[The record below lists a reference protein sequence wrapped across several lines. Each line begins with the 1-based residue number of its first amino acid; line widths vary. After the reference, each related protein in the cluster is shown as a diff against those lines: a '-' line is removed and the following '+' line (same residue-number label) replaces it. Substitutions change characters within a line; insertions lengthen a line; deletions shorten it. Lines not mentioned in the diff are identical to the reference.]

1 MSSLTSVSTAQP
13 GVFSQVPAD
22 IVVPLHSRDDTNQNR
37 NISIEF
43 TMRFDDVLDS
53 QKLVDSLWKL
63 LEKPG
68 WNKVGARLRLSTT
81 NGRLEYHIPSHYT
94 KERPPVNFTQKT
106 YDMRFEEH
114 PIGRKF
120 PVVDEHNDSVQSFDV
135 LDSLREITQ
144 TENSTTVL
152 DDWIHTDKA
161 QLGLHVVSFKDTTL
175 VTLTWLHTLLDAM
188 GRQALLKAW
197 QAVLEGRDDDVPEFW
212 GFAFDPLAQLG
223 APLDEDRTT
232 VEDKSTP
239 DVKVREKKQESP
251 SPASETKKA
260 PTGRMLY
267 VPASYMAR
275 LRTKAM
281 NDLTSLDASQITYN
295 TSNSSEPE
303 PFLSDGDIFS
313 AWLVKHLVSADATLL
328 ESPPVRPVIFV
339 NVLGMR
345 DVLSTSSTKYKV
357 LIPRGTAFI
366 GNAATGIVSPFS
378 LKQFLDMPLGH
389 IAARIRKDLV
399 EQGNREA
406 VEASQRAS
414 CIEQQTN
421 MAPPDA
427 QMAPAVFVVS
437 NWAKA
442 KLFEVNFSAAVVS
455 RTDNQGGPV
464 GKSTTGKPT
473 YIHVYGTDKRASG
486 SGVGPGGIGN
496 CVGKDARGGY
506 WLGGICSGG
515 WAERFEKAVL
525 SDA

>member
-1 MSSLTSVSTAQP
+1 MGDSNTIVSFPKRTACEIRP
-13 GVFSQVPAD
+13 EFAYPHLVP
-22 IVVPLHSRDDTNQNR
+22 SR
-37 NISIEF
+37 
-43 TMRFDDVLDS
+43 
-53 QKLVDSLWKL
+53 
-63 LEKPG
+63 
-68 WNKVGARLRLSTT
+68 
-81 NGRLEYHIPSHYT
+81 YT

-120 PVVDEHNDSVQSFDV
+120 PVVDEHNDNVQSFDV
-135 LDSLREITQ
+135 LDSLRGITQ

-161 QLGLHVVSFKDTTL
+161 QLGLHVVSFKNTTL

-197 QAVLEGRDDDVPEFW
+197 QVVLEGRDDDVPEFW
-212 GFAFDPLAQLG
+212 GFDFDPLAQLG
-223 APLDEDRTT
+223 APLG
-232 VEDKSTP
+232 EDKTTAEDKNTP
-239 DVKVREKKQESP
+239 DMKVQEKQQGSL
-251 SPASETKKA
+251 SPASEIKKA
-260 PTGRMLY
+260 PSGRMLY

-295 TSNSSEPE
+295 TSNSSEPK

-313 AWLVKHLVSADATLL
+313 AWLVKHLISADATLL

-345 DVLSTSSTKYKV
+345 DVLSTSSSKYKV

-414 CIEQQTN
+414 RIEQQTN

-442 KLFEVNFSAAVVS
+442 KLFEINFSAAVVP

-464 GKSTTGKPT
+464 GKPTTGKPT

>member
-1 MSSLTSVSTAQP
+1 MSSLTSVSTARSEVSP
-13 GVFSQVPAD
+13 HVPAD

-68 WNKVGARLRLSTT
+68 WNKVGARLRLNTT
-81 NGRLEYHIPSHYT
+81 NGRLEYHIPSRYT

-120 PVVDEHNDSVQSFDV
+120 PVVDEHNDNVQSFDV
-135 LDSLREITQ
+135 LDSLRGITQ

-212 GFAFDPLAQLG
+212 GFDFDPLAQLG
-223 APLDEDRTT
+223 APLG
-232 VEDKSTP
+232 EDKTTAEDKNTP
-239 DVKVREKKQESP
+239 DVKVQEKQQGSP
-251 SPASETKKA
+251 SPASEIKKSTIR
-260 PTGRMLY
+260 P
-267 VPASYMAR
+267 
-275 LRTKAM
+275 
-281 NDLTSLDASQITYN
+281 DAL
-295 TSNSSEPE
+295 P
-303 PFLSDGDIFS
+303 
-313 AWLVKHLVSADATLL
+313 
-328 ESPPVRPVIFV
+328 
-339 NVLGMR
+339 
-345 DVLSTSSTKYKV
+345 
-357 LIPRGTAFI
+357 FI

-414 CIEQQTN
+414 RIEQQTN

-442 KLFEVNFSAAVVS
+442 KLFEISFSAAVVP

-464 GKSTTGKPT
+464 GKPTTGKPT